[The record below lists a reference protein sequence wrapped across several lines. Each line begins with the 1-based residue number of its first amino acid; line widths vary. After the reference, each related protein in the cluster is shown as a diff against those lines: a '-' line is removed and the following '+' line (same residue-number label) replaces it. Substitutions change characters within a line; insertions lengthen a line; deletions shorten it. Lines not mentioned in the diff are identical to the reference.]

1 MSEHILNGKRGSA
14 CTHDIIPL
22 TSLKGSKQT
31 RRKTHRHFNNAIVV
45 LFGTFL
51 LLGILIW
58 NPKIAIW
65 IAEAAET
72 EFVGATPPQLP

>member
-1 MSEHILNGKRGSA
+1 MSEHILNGKRGSEW
-14 CTHDIIPL
+14 THDIIPL
-22 TSLKGSKQT
+22 TPLKGSKQT
-31 RRKTHRHFNNAIVV
+31 HRKTHRHFINAIVV

-58 NPKIAIW
+58 NPKIAIL

-72 EFVGATPPQLP
+72 EFVGVTPPQLP

>member
-1 MSEHILNGKRGSA
+1 MYS
-14 CTHDIIPL
+14 HDIIPL
-22 TSLKGSKQT
+22 TSLKRSKRTQ
-31 RRKTHRHFNNAIVV
+31 RGIHRHLIAAIVAV
-45 LFGTFL
+45 FGAFL

-65 IAEAAET
+65 IAEAAQT